1 MEKKQYLKPEM
12 RTRPVFTKGTL
23 LYEASFGKG
32 DGSMTDGPYAKEGSD
47 LNYHPEFKDVW
58 AD

>member
-12 RTRPVFTKGTL
+12 RMRPVFTEGTL
-23 LYEASFGKG
+23 LYETSFGKDEG
-32 DGSMTDGPYAKEGSD
+32 QMTDGPYAKEGSD

-58 AD
+58 SD